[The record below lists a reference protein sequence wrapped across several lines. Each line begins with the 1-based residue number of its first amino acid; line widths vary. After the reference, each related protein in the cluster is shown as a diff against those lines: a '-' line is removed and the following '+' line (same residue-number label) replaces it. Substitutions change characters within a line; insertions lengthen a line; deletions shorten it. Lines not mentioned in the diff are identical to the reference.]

1 MAYENRLL
9 DTNLDNIWNRFL
21 SFYLFLMI
29 RDASAA
35 SGRES
40 SFARTPKRSYST
52 YIPEQPSL
60 RRRHQL
66 PIRLHPA

>member
-1 MAYENRLL
+1 MVYEKRLL
-9 DTNLDNIWNRFL
+9 DTNLDSIWNRFS

-40 SFARTPKRSYST
+40 SFTRTPKRSHST

-66 PIRLHPA
+66 PIHLHPA

>member
-1 MAYENRLL
+1 MVYENRLL
-9 DTNLDNIWNRFL
+9 DTNLDNIWKRL
-21 SFYLFLMI
+21 SYLYLFLMT

-40 SFARTPKRSYST
+40 SFTRTPKRSYST

>member
-1 MAYENRLL
+1 MVYENRLL
-9 DTNLDNIWNRFL
+9 DTNLDNICKKV
-21 SFYLFLMI
+21 FYLYLFMMI

-40 SFARTPKRSYST
+40 SFTRTPKRSYST